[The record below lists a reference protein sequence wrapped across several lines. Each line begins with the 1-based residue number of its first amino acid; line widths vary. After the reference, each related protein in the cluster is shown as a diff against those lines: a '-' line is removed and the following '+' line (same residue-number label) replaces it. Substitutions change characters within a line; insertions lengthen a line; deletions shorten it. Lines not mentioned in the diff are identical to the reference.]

1 MFRFLEYP
9 QALRQH
15 LNNVIQCRRLRKG
28 ANMKHTTK
36 LLALLLA
43 LIMVLGATMLTSC
56 DSGDQPGADTT
67 TPTIGDQTTTPA
79 ADTTPAETTPAPT
92 VSKDLVVVK
101 DGDSTARVIRS
112 ENAAA
117 ASTQVVSAADIRVL
131 IQDKTG
137 VAPKI
142 DTDWVKKGQEHDH
155 ELVEILVG
163 NTDYSESQE
172 VYSQLTY
179 GQYMV
184 KVVGNKLVVAGYSD
198 KAITEAAR
206 QAKKIIEQNSTEGN
220 LVIPADTYATGV
232 VDNMLNQLPGYENG
246 DFDSTYSCGVGG
258 TLLLLTDTTMD
269 AYKAYLTKLSGAGFT
284 QYTTNEINGNSFAT
298 YTNDK
303 YTVNLG
309 FYDYE
314 DSARIIIEPLAKP
327 VGLKEENV
335 YTKVTTPQI
344 TMLGL
349 EAFKNGAGNGL
360 SMIVRLSD
368 GRFIIIDG
376 GFSNNATDAN
386 LIIKQLKE
394 QSKDYLKS
402 GEKITVAAWIITH
415 AHGDH
420 SGMIVTQYGLFKNVI
435 KLERMLGNIMSDAER
450 NKAIE
455 LDPENRWSAGE
466 GGQSSKLDST
476 AKALGGTYQ
485 QIHVGQVF
493 YYADVKLDILYTVE
507 SFAPKICN
515 AFNTSSNTIKFTFD
529 SGDTFLMTGDTT
541 GNGMQIAAKMF
552 GDYLQSD
559 LLQVAHHGYST
570 HGNDSGMI
578 YAYKYVDPPTLLWP
592 QGKTANPNYTG
603 KGYNKVLFSKEMGGD
618 NPNYKE
624 TLLAGMEGDVIIC
637 PIPYEVGKAIVT
649 RATK

>member
-1 MFRFLEYP
+1 MFRFSERSRRGSIPVCNLPP
-9 QALRQH
+9 QAK
-15 LNNVIQCRRLRKG
+15 KG
-28 ANMKHTTK
+28 TDMKYTTK

-56 DSGDQPGADTT
+56 DSGDGAGADTT
-67 TPTIGDQTTTPA
+67 TPAVQDVIGDTTPA
-79 ADTTPAETTPAPT
+79 ESTPAETTPAPQ
-92 VSKDLVVVK
+92 VGGDLVFVK
-101 DGDSTARVIRS
+101 DGATTARVIRS
-112 ENAAA
+112 EDAASG
-117 ASTQVVSAADIRVL
+117 STQVTSAADIRLL
-131 IQDKTG
+131 IEEKTG
-137 VAPKI
+137 VAPRI
-142 DTDWVKKGQEHDH
+142 DTDWVKKGTDHDH
-155 ELVEILVG
+155 TLVEVLVG

-172 VYSQLTY
+172 VYANLTY

-198 KAITEAAR
+198 TAVYEAAR
-206 QAKKIIEQNSTEGN
+206 QAKKVIEQNASEGN
-220 LVIPADTYATGV
+220 LVIPADTMITGV
-232 VDNMLNQLPGYENG
+232 VDTMLDQLPGYEGGN
-246 DFDSTYSCGVGG
+246 FDSTYACGVGG
-258 TLLLLTDTTMD
+258 TLLLIKNTNMD
-269 AYKAYLTKLSGAGFT
+269 AYKAYLTKLAGAGFT
-284 QYTTNEINGNSFAT
+284 QYTTNELQGNAFAT
-298 YTNDK
+298 YTNAK

-309 FYDYE
+309 FYKYE
-314 DSARIIIEPLAKP
+314 NSARIIIEPLAKP
-327 VGLKEENV
+327 VGLKEDNV
-335 YTKVTTPQI
+335 YTKVTTSQI

-349 EAFKNGAGNGL
+349 EAAVNGEGNGL
-360 SMIVRLSD
+360 SMIIRLTD

-402 GEKITVAAWIITH
+402 GEKITVAAWIVTH

-420 SGMIVTQYGLFKNVI
+420 SGMLVTQYGLFKNVI
-435 KLERMLGNIMSDAER
+435 KLERLLGNIMSDAER
-450 NKAIE
+450 NKAID

-466 GGQSSKLDST
+466 GGQSNKLDST

-493 YYADVKLDILYTVE
+493 YYADVKLDVLYTVE
-507 SFAPKICN
+507 SYAPKICN

-529 SGDTFLMTGDTT
+529 TGDTFLMTGDTT

-552 GDYLQSD
+552 GDYMQCD
-559 LLQVAHHGYST
+559 ILQVAHHGYST

-578 YAYKYVDPPTLLWP
+578 YAYKYVDPATLLWP

-603 KGYNKVLFSKEMGGD
+603 KSYNKVLFSKEMGGE
-618 NPNYKE
+618 NPNYQE
-624 TLLAGMEGDVIIC
+624 MLLAGMEGDVIIC

-649 RATK
+649 RVSQ